1 VNRNDFSSA
10 YDRIVDDNSSY
21 YVLAYYPPDARP
33 GRYHKIDVRVSRPN
47 TIVRARRGHVTPK
60 KAAAVTTKSGNPS
73 TPELK
78 EALDS
83 PLPVSGLTMHVFAAP
98 FKGTAPNASV
108 LFGVEMRGRD
118 LQLNQSTKLVL
129 SYVAIDANG
138 KVRGGN
144 TDAVTMGTLRPE
156 TKSRIEQSGLR
167 VLNRMDLPPGKY
179 QLRIAAHDSG
189 GGNVGSVLLDLDVP
203 DFLKSPFTISGLALT
218 SAAGTVMPTVRADE
232 QLKAVMPGP
241 AIAMRTFPQNDEI
254 VLFAEVYDNAGG
266 TPHKVDITATVT
278 ADEGKV
284 MFTANE
290 VRDSSDLG
298 GQRGG
303 YGYTTKIPM
312 KDLAPGSYVL
322 KVEAK
327 SRLANTAAAFRDV
340 MFKVEPPRLGAGR

>member
-1 VNRNDFSSA
+1 M
-10 YDRIVDDNSSY
+10 
-21 YVLAYYPPDARP
+21 
-33 GRYHKIDVRVSRPN
+33 
-47 TIVRARRGHVTPK
+47 TPK
-60 KAAAVTTKSGNPS
+60 KAAAVTTKNAGPS
-73 TPELK
+73 TPEVK

-83 PLPVSGLTMHVFAAP
+83 PLPVSGLTMHVFTAP

-118 LQLNQSTKLVL
+118 LQLSQTTKLVL

-138 KVRGGN
+138 KIRGGN

-156 TKSRIEQSGLR
+156 TKARIEQSGLR
-167 VLNRMDLPPGKY
+167 VLNRLDLPPGRY
-179 QLRIAAHDSG
+179 QLRVAAHDSG
-189 GGNVGSVLLDLDVP
+189 GGNVGSVLLDLEVP
-203 DFLKSPFTISGLALT
+203 DFLKAPFTISGLALT
-218 SAAGTVMPTVRADE
+218 SAAGNVMPTVRADE

-241 AIAMRTFPQNDEI
+241 AIALRTFPQNDEI
-254 VLFAEVYDNAGG
+254 VLFAEVYDNVGN

-290 VRDSSDLG
+290 ARDSSDLG
-298 GQRGG
+298 GKSGG
-303 YGYTTKIPM
+303 FGYTTKIPL

-327 SRLANTAAAFRDV
+327 SRLANTPAAFREV
-340 MFKVEPPRLGAGR
+340 MFKVEPARGADR